1 MAKEELLEFDGVVTE
16 VLPDGNYRVTLDNE
30 HVILAYTGGKMRKH
44 RIKTLAGDRVTIE
57 MSGYDL
63 GKGRITFRHKPEGAG
78 PASQKQRSVYKARGG
93 RR

>member
-1 MAKEELLEFDGVVTE
+1 MAKEELIEFDGVVTE
-16 VLPDGNYRVTLDNE
+16 ALPDGNFRVKLDNE
-30 HVILAYTGGKMRKH
+30 HMVLAYAGGKMRKN

-63 GKGRITFRHKPEGAG
+63 TKGRITFRHKPEGSG
-78 PASQKQRSVYKARGG
+78 PPSVKRQSSFKSRG